1 MQHSSA
7 ITKPAASGR
16 ALLLGIFVLSGFAG
30 LIYQSIW
37 SHYLGIFLGHAAYAQ
52 ALVLAIFMGGMAAG
66 AMWIARAGER
76 WRNLIRCYALIEGL
90 IGVLGLL
97 FHWIFTAVLGF
108 SYDVL
113 MPAAGSPFMAD
124 VLRWL
129 TAAVLILPQTIL
141 LGMTFPLMSGGLI
154 RRFPGQDGSL
164 LGGLYFTNSIGAA
177 CGALLSAF
185 VLLPALGLPGTVM
198 TAGVLNLIVATLALY
213 LARTPEPPAH
223 LTRKED
229 AATPVLRPL
238 LRVVLLGTALSGAAS
253 FVYEIVWIRMLSM
266 AVGSTLHAFELMLT
280 SFIAGIAFGGLWVR
294 KRADASDDPLRLVGW
309 MQVGMGL
316 AALFSLVVYSH
327 AFDWVGFLMYLL
339 DNTPNGYAWYSFGTA
354 VIAVAI
360 MLPAAFF
367 AGTTLP
373 LFTVTLLRKGH
384 GERVIGQVY
393 AWNTVGSIAGVFA
406 AMHLMIPLL
415 GLKLALVLAAF
426 IDMAIGLFLLRR
438 EADSKPQR
446 QRVMAATT
454 AVLLATFLSVTLVRF
469 DPQRLASGVFR
480 TGRATTPG
488 QLLFYR
494 DGKTASVS
502 VQQIDTQR
510 AIATNGKTDAGITMQ
525 GAPGTDEGTMLLL
538 GALPL
543 AMHDKPEEIGVIG
556 FGSGMTTHTLLGD
569 ARVKRVDTIEIE
581 PVMVEAAK
589 LFGKFVARAYD
600 DPRSHIIID
609 DAKSYFSGRQAKYD
623 IIVSEPSNPWISGIG
638 ALFAH
643 EFYDFVPRH
652 LKPDGLFVQWVQ
664 LYEINDKLVA
674 SIMNALTP
682 AFSDYRAYTSNETDL
697 IIIAT
702 PQGKLP
708 ELKAEQVLQGL
719 LGKDLQRI
727 GINSLQQLAF
737 RQVAD
742 ARVLRAYG
750 KLFGTKANSYYYPIL
765 SLQAPQA
772 RFTRQLARNLIWL
785 RQQSPVLQAMLLDAL
800 HIRQALPQEIEPV
813 VLHHKGEFDT
823 RQARIYAGFLRTG
836 EITPDVRQQI
846 DPHLLSFA
854 NRLRADA
861 ATLCQQAN
869 NGEAIVGLAESLR
882 VAADTTLMTLLP
894 AQQRGIF
901 IEPEWLPCTPE
912 SISPDFAQIL
922 SLNAAIAQ
930 RDWAQAHKLGESWL
944 TRTDADIRWKAQ
956 FDDIALAAVLLDHAR
971 NNEWQA
977 LQAAEKRLSS
987 AMTVRDGDSY
997 RLISLLLAMADEE
1010 SGRANLQQGI
1020 KK

>member
-1 MQHSSA
+1 MQNPSTP
-7 ITKPAASGR
+7 TKPAASGR
-16 ALLLGIFVLSGFAG
+16 ALLLGIFILSGFAG

-124 VLRWL
+124 MLRWL

-185 VLLPALGLPGTVM
+185 VLLPAFGLPGTVM
-198 TAGVLNLIVATLALY
+198 TAGVLNLVVATLALY

-223 LTRKED
+223 LTPKDCTE
-229 AATPVLRPL
+229 APVLRPL
-238 LRVVLLGTALSGAAS
+238 LRAVLLSTTLSGAAS

-294 KRADASDDPLRLVGW
+294 KRADSSRDPLRLAGW

-316 AALFSLVVYSH
+316 AALFSLIVYSH
-327 AFDWVGFLMYLL
+327 AFDWVGWLMGGLEK
-339 DNTPNGYAWYSFGTA
+339 TANGYTLYSFGTA
-354 VIAVAI
+354 VIAICI

-393 AWNTVGSIAGVFA
+393 AWNTIGSIAGVFA
-406 AMHLMIPLL
+406 AMHLMIPIL

-438 EADSKPQR
+438 EADSKPHLLR
-446 QRVMAATT
+446 TAAATAT
-454 AVLLATFLSVTLVRF
+454 VVLATILSITQVQF
-469 DPQRLASGVFR
+469 DPLKLAGGVFR
-480 TGRATTPG
+480 TGNVTASG
-488 QLLFYR
+488 QVLFYR

-502 VQQIDTQR
+502 VRQVDTQR
-510 AIATNGKTDAGITMQ
+510 AIATNGKPDAGIAMQ
-525 GAPGTDEGTMLLL
+525 GEPAPDEATMTLLA
-538 GALPL
+538 ALPL
-543 AMHDKPEEIGVIG
+543 VMHDNPEEIGVIG
-556 FGSGMTTHTLLGD
+556 FGSGMSTHTLLGD
-569 ARVKRVDTIEIE
+569 MRVKRIDTIEIE
-581 PVMVEAAK
+581 PAMVEGAK
-589 LFGKFVARAYD
+589 LFGKHVERAYN

-638 ALFAH
+638 ALFSR
-643 EFYDFVPRH
+643 EFYEFVPRH
-652 LKPDGLFVQWVQ
+652 LKPNGLFVQWVQ
-664 LYEINDKLVA
+664 LYEIDDALVA
-674 SIMNALTP
+674 SIINALTP
-682 AFSDYRAYTSNETDL
+682 AFADYRAYITNTADL
-697 IIIAT
+697 VIIAT
-702 PQGKLP
+702 PQGTLP
-708 ELKAEQVLQGL
+708 ELRAERVLHGLIGDDMKHQGIESVAQ
-719 LGKDLQRI
+719 LQ
-727 GINSLQQLAF
+727 L
-737 RQVAD
+737 RQIAD
-742 ARVLRAYG
+742 GRLLRAYG
-750 KLFGTKANSYYYPIL
+750 ALFDTRANSYYYPRL
-765 SLQAPQA
+765 SLNAPQT
-772 RFTRQLARNLIWL
+772 RFTGSMASYLINLNT
-785 RQQSPVLQAMLLDAL
+785 PVSTTGLLPEAL
-800 HIRQALPQEIEPV
+800 GIRQALPAATVASALRLFQ
-813 VLHHKGEFDT
+813 GEMDT
-823 RQARIYAGFLRTG
+823 YDARLYAELLRTG
-836 EITPDVRQQI
+836 HLTTPAERQLDSSWKSSAYLLRQTAEQVCKRADDRMAVETLARNLRSTVDLTLMVLPPELHQGVLI
-846 DPHLLSFA
+846 DPA
-854 NRLRADA
+854 
-861 ATLCQQAN
+861 
-869 NGEAIVGLAESLR
+869 
-882 VAADTTLMTLLP
+882 
-894 AQQRGIF
+894 
-901 IEPEWLPCTPE
+901 WLPCAPE
-912 SISPDFAQIL
+912 TVSVDFAHIQR
-922 SLNAAIAQ
+922 LNAALAA
-930 RDWAQAHKLGESWL
+930 RDWRGAHALGEAWL
-944 TRTDADIRWKAQ
+944 TKTDAAPVWKAQ

-971 NNEWQA
+971 NGDWQD
-977 LQAAEKRLSS
+977 LQTAEKRLSP
-987 AMTVRDGDSY
+987 AMTTRNDYSY
-997 RLISLLLAMADEE
+997 RLISLLLAMADSEQAVA
-1010 SGRANLQQGI
+1010 RQAI
-1020 KK
+1020 K

>member
-1 MQHSSA
+1 MQNPPDP
-7 ITKPAASGR
+7 TKPAASGR

-185 VLLPALGLPGTVM
+185 VLLPAFGLPGTVM
-198 TAGVLNLIVATLALY
+198 TAGVLNLVVATLALY

-223 LTRKED
+223 LTQKD
-229 AATPVLRPL
+229 NAAAPVLRPL
-238 LRVVLLGTALSGAAS
+238 LRVVLLSTALSGAAS

-294 KRADASDDPLRLVGW
+294 KRADSSRDPLRLAGW

-327 AFDWVGFLMYLL
+327 AFDWVGWLMGGLER
-339 DNTPNGYAWYSFGTA
+339 TANGYALYSFGTA
-354 VIAVAI
+354 VIAIAI

-393 AWNTVGSIAGVFA
+393 AWNTIGSIAGVFA
-406 AMHLMIPLL
+406 AMHLMIPAL

-438 EADSKPQR
+438 EADSKPR
-446 QRVMAATT
+446 LLRAAVAT
-454 AVLLATFLSVTLVRF
+454 AAVVLATVLSISKVQF
-469 DPQRLASGVFR
+469 DPLKLASGVFR
-480 TGRATTPG
+480 TGQVSTSG
-488 QLLFYR
+488 QILFYR

-502 VQQIDTQR
+502 VQQNNTQR
-510 AIATNGKTDAGITMQ
+510 SIATNGKPDAGIEMQEQPAPDEATMV
-525 GAPGTDEGTMLLL
+525 LLA
-538 GALPL
+538 ALPL
-543 AMHDKPEEIGVIG
+543 AIHDKPEEIGVIG
-556 FGSGMTTHTLLGD
+556 FGSGMSTHTLLGD
-569 ARVKRVDTIEIE
+569 ARVQRVDTVEIE

-589 LFGKFVARAYD
+589 LFGKHVERAYT

-638 ALFAH
+638 ALFAR

-664 LYEINDKLVA
+664 LYEIDDALVA
-674 SIMNALTP
+674 SIINALTP
-682 AFSDYRAYTSNETDL
+682 AFADYRAYITNTADL
-697 IIIAT
+697 VIIAT
-702 PQGKLP
+702 PQGTLP
-708 ELKAEQVLQGL
+708 ELRAERVLQGFI
-719 LGKDLQRI
+719 GDDLKHQ
-727 GINSLQQLAF
+727 GIDSAAQLQL
-737 RQVAD
+737 RQIAD
-742 ARVLRAYG
+742 GRLLRAYG
-750 KLFGTKANSYYYPIL
+750 TLFGTRANSYYYPRL
-765 SLQAPQA
+765 SLDAPQT
-772 RFTRQLARNLIWL
+772 RFTSSTASYLIDL
-785 RQQSPVLQAMLLDAL
+785 NTPVPATAGLLPEAL
-800 HIRQALPQEIEPV
+800 GIRQALPATTTPSPLRSFQ
-813 VLHHKGEFDT
+813 GEMNTHD
-823 RQARIYAGFLRTG
+823 ARSYAELLRTG
-836 EITPDVRQQI
+836 HLAATAAQRL
-846 DPHLLSFA
+846 DPPLLSTTYLLWQA
-854 NRLRADA
+854 ARQACHRQDDGTAVEILARNLRSAVN
-861 ATLCQQAN
+861 L
-869 NGEAIVGLAESLR
+869 
-882 VAADTTLMTLLP
+882 TLMTLPPELHQGVLIDP
-894 AQQRGIF
+894 A
-901 IEPEWLPCTPE
+901 WLPCAPE
-912 SISPDFAQIL
+912 AVSADFADIL
-922 SLNAAIAQ
+922 RLNAALAA
-930 RDWAQAHKLGESWL
+930 RDWSGAHALGEAWL
-944 TRTDADIRWKAQ
+944 GKADANPVWKAQ

-971 NNEWQA
+971 NGQWQA
-977 LQAAEKRLSS
+977 LQAAEKRLSP
-987 AMTVRDGDSY
+987 AMTARNGQSY
-997 RLISLLLAMADEE
+997 RLIRLLLAMADNEQAAARE
-1010 SGRANLQQGI
+1010 TV
-1020 KK
+1020 K